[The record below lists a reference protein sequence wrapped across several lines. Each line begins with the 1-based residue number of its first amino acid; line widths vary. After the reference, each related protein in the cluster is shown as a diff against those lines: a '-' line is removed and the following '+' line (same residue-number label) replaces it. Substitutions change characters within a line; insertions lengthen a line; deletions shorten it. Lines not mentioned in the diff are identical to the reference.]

1 MSTTDVN
8 DPTAGTAI
16 EELKDLIREAEAA
29 LGSSGSDEQID
40 ELRERL
46 REAISSGQS
55 MIANLT
61 DTVRDQAKR
70 ADGAIRANPY
80 QSLGIAAGVGLV
92 AGYLLS
98 RRSKD

>member
-8 DPTAGTAI
+8 DPSANTAI

-29 LGSSGSDEQID
+29 LGSAGNDEQID

-46 REAISSGQS
+46 RDAISSGQS

-61 DTVRDQAKR
+61 DTVRNQAKR

-98 RRSKD
+98 RRSSD

>member
-8 DPTAGTAI
+8 DPTATDAI
-16 EELKDLIREAEAA
+16 DELKDLIREAEAA
-29 LGSSGSDEQID
+29 LGSAGNDDQVE
-40 ELRERL
+40 ELRARL
-46 REAISSGQS
+46 REAIASGQS

-61 DTVRDQAKR
+61 DTLRNQAKR

-98 RRSKD
+98 RRSRD